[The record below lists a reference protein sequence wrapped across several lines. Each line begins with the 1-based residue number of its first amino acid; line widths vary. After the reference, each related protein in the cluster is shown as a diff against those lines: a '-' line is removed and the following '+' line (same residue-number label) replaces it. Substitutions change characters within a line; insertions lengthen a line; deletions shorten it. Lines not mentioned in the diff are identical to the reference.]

1 MLCHCALLCEF
12 GLIVVAIIVLVFY
25 FQELLLSF
33 HLAEYED
40 EAELFHGIADVVDS
54 FASGS
59 AAATD
64 DVLVFVVV
72 FIMLLLVELA

>member
-1 MLCHCALLCEF
+1 MLCEF

-40 EAELFHGIADVVDS
+40 EAELFHGIADS

-72 FIMLLLVELA
+72 VVFIMLLLVELA